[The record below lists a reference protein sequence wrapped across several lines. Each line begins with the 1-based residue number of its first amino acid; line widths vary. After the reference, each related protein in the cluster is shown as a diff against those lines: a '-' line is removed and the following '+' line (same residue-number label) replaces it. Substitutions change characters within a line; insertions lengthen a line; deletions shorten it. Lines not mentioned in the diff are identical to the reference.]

1 MKKNNQQE
9 YFNNNIPII
18 DQLKKEL
25 GEKKVNDLFQ
35 EKQNVFDDNFEVPLH
50 KEKFKINKEKGFNKD
65 ALEKEVFIEKSND
78 KKVDIVDENM
88 EKLFPKAKK
97 ISELYDTFDE
107 YEENLEIID
116 FMKNNIDEKNSE
128 GQSENNEEVKLVD
141 EEENIYIHEYE

>member
-1 MKKNNQQE
+1 M
-9 YFNNNIPII
+9 
-18 DQLKKEL
+18 
-25 GEKKVNDLFQ
+25 FQ